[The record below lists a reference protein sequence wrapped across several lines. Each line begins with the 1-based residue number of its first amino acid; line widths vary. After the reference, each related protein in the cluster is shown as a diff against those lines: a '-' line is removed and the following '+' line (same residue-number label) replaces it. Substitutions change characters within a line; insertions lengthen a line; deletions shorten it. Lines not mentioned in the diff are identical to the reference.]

1 MSLPEPKENKVGVV
15 LVLGTTRTLAWA
27 STYCLPAIL
36 ADRISDEPGM
46 SSTWFFAAFSAS
58 LVVALQECAEIS
70 RITGVPQPNRG
81 HVIASAASM

>member
-58 LVVALQECAEIS
+58 LVDARFTSVPRFRVPLAYHSL
-70 RITGVPQPNRG
+70 TGG
-81 HVIASAASM
+81 T